1 MTDDLDEMVILPSET
16 DEPVEIE
23 DTGTA
28 VVISPVAEN
37 SPPPPLALA
46 APPKVQALP
55 TSPGGVAHDADATAE
70 TVNIN
75 DTDRFLSWWM
85 TVVDIVIGGI
95 HHEDEAVRR
104 NVIRVIV
111 PLSERFGSNHMATVP
126 LETPRLKE
134 LNEKYRVLLEIDR
147 QGVNACVTESLERI
161 SRLAETCKREHLRA
175 RETSESLVKAAEVL
189 LRRYPAEESKKV
201 IGEQL
206 LRCVTL
212 VENER
217 NLRLQV
223 ARFQARIPR
232 KVPQVNTHD
241 IRADIA
247 QSEASLQ
254 ESFPE
259 VLAVMRQWYAA
270 QRQNIDY
277 EVAEL
282 VRRQCKDVWLEGL
295 RAS

>member
-16 DEPVEIE
+16 DDPGVEIR

-28 VVISPVAEN
+28 IEISPLAEN
-37 SPPPPLALA
+37 SAPPLPAA
-46 APPKVQALP
+46 APPSEVRVLP
-55 TSPGGVAHDADATAE
+55 TSPGDGGVAHAD
-70 TVNIN
+70 TV
-75 DTDRFLSWWM
+75 DDSDRFLSWW
-85 TVVDIVIGGI
+85 TSVVDVVIGGI
-95 HHEDEAVRR
+95 YHEDPAVRR
-104 NVIRVIV
+104 NVIRAIV
-111 PLSERFGSNHMATVP
+111 PLSERFGSKHMATIP
-126 LETPRLKE
+126 LETPRLQE

-147 QGVNACVTESLERI
+147 QGVNASVTESLERI
-161 SRLAETCKREHLRA
+161 SRLAETCIREHSRA
-175 RETSESLVKAAEVL
+175 RETSEGLVKAAEVL
-189 LRRYPAEESKKV
+189 LRRYPAEGSKKV

-232 KVPQVNTHD
+232 KVPQVDTHD

-247 QSEASLQ
+247 HTEADLQ
-254 ESFPE
+254 ASFPE

-270 QRQNIDY
+270 QRENIDY